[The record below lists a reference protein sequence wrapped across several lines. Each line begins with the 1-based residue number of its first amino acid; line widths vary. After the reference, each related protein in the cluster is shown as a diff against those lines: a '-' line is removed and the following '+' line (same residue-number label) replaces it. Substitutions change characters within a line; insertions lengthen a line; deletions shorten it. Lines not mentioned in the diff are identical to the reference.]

1 MENYLTPSERMQL
14 AERLRAQ
21 RAARLGYS
29 PTDTSA
35 LSYYLPKTAAHPLS
49 RQVRGATVPEGRSTE
64 TREAKDDAEWYE
76 RAGATLLDLGANV
89 GLGAFDAL
97 EGIYDIGAGLVGEIG
112 GWFSEDFKKAVVEH
126 VEYDAIGSIEKT
138 LDDLGLEHSYLNEEG
153 PGSFV
158 GDVAR
163 GVGGMLPAIATS
175 IAITA
180 ASAGTA
186 APVALGLTG
195 AQLASLG
202 VMAGGAAGQSTEEA
216 LNDGANLEG
225 ALLYGAASGAVEA
238 GTEMLLPGLTGE
250 LTGKGLPFL
259 KSLAKSEVAD
269 TGAKRIFKGMAE
281 EAFEEGLAA
290 AANPALKTT
299 YKGAE
304 ALKEYTEPEFL
315 GDVLRDAALG
325 AAVGGVFG
333 NTVGR
338 IQHTSGKDADISA
351 SIEAIKNNDKEG
363 ARLVAENGALTES
376 EEAKLR
382 ENKLKNIANIE
393 NALQSVSDEKR
404 AKLMERHN
412 LKNLFDESGK
422 ISPDFKAE
430 LMGGTVEAPNT
441 QTSAV
446 EDGTGGSVTSGGV
459 DRRYASYGLW
469 GKQKT
474 VDADL
479 AEMTEEY
486 RKITKDENARV
497 ELFRGELTDAEAETF
512 ADARRAIHNL
522 SERTATGIELALVE
536 GSSDSTRVD
545 GAVKGNTVYIS
556 KESLSDGSWAKTTVE
571 EISHFAEGTESYRKV
586 IKFLAKDERFADAVL
601 NSLTAKGN
609 PYGFTK
615 ADVDSILK
623 KLGTRNAYVLDRRS
637 SAGYNVSTRFALKRA
652 KYIKIAQYERT
663 QIHRE
668 LSKIYRGI
676 DEGIA
681 DGIAVEVGNA
691 VYIVDS
697 GKTGAQID
705 FGVREKIIAPGE
717 QSRKELVRRKNN
729 DARSKGYISD
739 GLSSRLGDG
748 DDLGRDSNRRSEPGA
763 ELSADQE
770 QSQHHTQGVRG
781 ELRGSERGDRVRGIS
796 DKAEFSLK
804 STSEGE
810 PTEPVDGEVSSGEE
824 LTWKERMLINE
835 LRAHLSAEALGSEAF
850 MRKILESDASLAE
863 KLLNR
868 IKSLKNAF
876 TGSKDPSVRAQSTR
890 LSKAEKL
897 WLKAVDDAGYK
908 YAAGKIVKML
918 AKEKE
923 RQDEEN
929 ISKKSVKFLSEE
941 DLSDYLRAGGRSN
954 KYKQDAI
961 HSGKKIILT
970 SSEEISDYIERA
982 IAGDTELPT
991 VAYGKVDVKLADDVS
1006 EYSDGKIQI
1015 ENYYLEL
1022 VAHDIRHVYQGHLQA
1037 KRDGNVDLAIEDF
1050 LNIPL
1055 YVATYDD
1062 FVYATKYKSGNTK
1075 ICLSKKINDGRVLII
1090 ETVSKSHGSI
1100 EFKNMIGISEEQYIE
1115 EYEKRYKKRNSA
1127 NSRGSENSSNTL
1139 RDATASKDSIHQS
1152 SSKIN
1157 PSEQKTSEKDFQ
1169 PSEFSLSTK
1178 NRGVDNYTE
1187 KQYNDFGWAY
1197 EENALSGG
1205 KRDDFHSKFAQVV
1218 KGRVSAPKTKNG
1230 EYMIAVSDI
1239 YDSDME
1245 GVNNTIVYAKGSI
1258 ESPEITRVLDIDEYE
1273 ETILDPIRR
1282 RIYDFER
1289 RGIQQK
1295 TGNIFRFHYAISGG
1309 YGRYR
1314 QRNYAQ
1320 GNRNNS
1326 QLGVRRGGSGKET
1339 RRLKEVR
1346 FDEDGNEISRTY
1358 YENPQFSLSTKQE
1371 SDGARAKANANRSR
1385 SKTYTRAEAAAIMN
1399 AVAEGA
1405 TDAEGN
1411 PIRIKGQKGK
1421 LIDALWE
1428 RLNEVDENSG
1438 KRGGMA
1444 LDLADHMIR
1453 ASVVEDLEYDPSEEV
1468 YLDRLDVL
1476 NGYHNK
1482 LDLSSLRGEIKHAYN
1497 DKSGR
1502 VYLTW
1507 SQKDGGMTPDQ
1518 IKEEL
1523 AERGIVIEADNP
1535 ADILFEMDRMYTEAR
1550 EYFKQKT
1557 NARLSDW
1564 MNADELNAYR
1574 QSLAQKILK
1583 ETEGK
1588 GSASELARDY
1598 RRREADF
1605 KRREAFMKEEI
1616 ARMRNDFKASSDL
1629 VYKVGKLRKQLTD
1642 GIKKQHSVKSINDP
1656 RFKESL
1662 GKLTGMTRAGQLL
1675 DKNTR
1680 KIFAS
1685 VNEWY
1690 TKENELFRDHSTDD
1704 GKIEPNRYYN
1714 EEVKACIDA
1723 LAKGK
1728 GRLTGEDI
1736 KRADLAVSYFSK
1748 LIESYN
1754 MVYRNGRYVDAVEIA
1769 KKNIAN
1775 VKRTKLLKCGM
1786 MHKIYQK
1793 GLADIVDPVTLMRYA
1808 DGYESG
1814 FFVETFEELRRGA
1827 MEMAFTRME
1836 LMEDYDAFFEE
1847 HKDYPKR
1854 MEEVVE
1860 FRGVKIPRNVLLSAY
1875 MTSKREHSHKGFVE
1889 SGMTFKDPKTGDGVR
1904 IAPLGDPSVTY
1915 TDAEVERM
1923 IANMQKEMEAHFNDT
1938 DRAYISMV
1946 EKIFDRC
1953 ADIKT
1958 ETDMHRLGFT
1968 NVDKDAYYYP
1978 IARAT
1983 RPINLDSDSILEAME
1998 RVNSL
2003 SMNKDTVKGANAMLY
2018 IDTVDA
2024 VFRRHVNQVSLYHG
2038 LSDAVDNFNKLVN
2051 LNTNDGPG
2059 VPISINTELD
2069 TAFGKMALNYLRTM
2083 KNDIEGMATL
2093 SESDRKWNK
2102 LITELRGKYATF
2114 QLGANPKVWA
2124 SQLSSIF
2131 SSSNLL
2137 DYKSIMYGITHVSTK
2152 EAADGGEASKTRIE
2166 VGMSE
2171 DRRAEILR
2179 KKIIKPTAI
2188 QIAEGFDVDIEA
2200 LERNRKSIVEK
2211 PLLKKL
2217 RELGF
2222 LKGYQADGVNVDF
2235 EFTAKS
2241 LRKSMNAQV
2250 SDYGGN
2256 LADLAKV
2263 VMNLDPLLENAVLL
2277 EVHRDKAKGTP
2288 KENARLVQTYVLL
2301 SAYTEGDSVTPVQF
2315 EVKQFVDDQNRLYLA
2330 VALTKIKKTGV
2341 MDDTILENQASTRLL
2356 PISDISISHGDKNV
2370 KRESFDIEAK
2380 QKTGVMDDTALTKGE
2395 RTRLLPVSDISIS
2408 RLIENINPVDE
2419 NFFKYIPDAMLT
2431 EEQIRAK
2438 DRALEKEARK
2448 YGKDPKEY
2456 VKNYRIKDDASA
2468 SQKTEEKEV
2477 DKYCRLAKLRHSEN
2491 TVVEAQSVMKRT
2503 TNKLTELSMKP
2514 IGGVDRFVINRLWGA
2529 CQAQV
2534 AANHKGDS
2542 SMEIGKEANKKE
2554 AGKLLERVILETQQN
2569 SLMTERSGWMRS
2581 KNELVKGLTMF
2592 SADAM
2597 KNVGRVFDGIGE
2609 IHVLKQELKS
2619 ETLTENERKA
2629 LEKRLKEARK
2639 RAVRASAALIANA
2652 VFMAAIALAFQS
2664 LMRQNEDKEP
2674 EEIAGEFG
2682 VDAIGNLLGGIP
2694 LLRDAYGFFANGYE
2708 IDHFLLSTMNDFL
2721 ATVQGSIETIGKGF
2735 DGTLTSQDAAK
2746 AVRDV
2751 VYSIGQLSGLP
2762 FRNLY
2767 KYTTG
2772 LVSMVSP
2779 STGYWIGS
2787 QFKHNPYRADLKKA
2801 IDAGDTHKVSTIAG
2815 LITEENYS
2823 NQSKETKE
2831 TLRALVSEGHVVLP
2845 RTLSDT
2851 VTVNNETVT
2860 LTDEQKAK
2868 MQQVY
2873 AASDKA
2879 VDELV
2884 SMQMFRESTSEEK
2897 AKALGKIYDLYYNLA
2912 VDHALGLDT
2921 EERSVLFAEAL
2932 DVELLAMIAARAN
2945 ELKADTDKEG
2955 KAISGSRKAKVTK
2968 LVASLKLTAT
2978 EKYMVMGYLGYRQTN
2993 GANQVKAYINR
3004 LDLSKE
3010 EKERLFAY
3018 CGYGAAS

>member
-1 MENYLTPSERMQL
+1 MYGLDK
-14 AERLRAQ
+14 
-21 RAARLGYS
+21 
-29 PTDTSA
+29 DTS
-35 LSYYLPKTAAHPLS
+35 
-49 RQVRGATVPEGRSTE
+49 Q
-64 TREAKDDAEWYE
+64 
-76 RAGATLLDLGANV
+76 
-89 GLGAFDAL
+89 
-97 EGIYDIGAGLVGEIG
+97 
-112 GWFSEDFKKAVVEH
+112 
-126 VEYDAIGSIEKT
+126 
-138 LDDLGLEHSYLNEEG
+138 
-153 PGSFV
+153 
-158 GDVAR
+158 
-163 GVGGMLPAIATS
+163 
-175 IAITA
+175 
-180 ASAGTA
+180 
-186 APVALGLTG
+186 
-195 AQLASLG
+195 
-202 VMAGGAAGQSTEEA
+202 
-216 LNDGANLEG
+216 
-225 ALLYGAASGAVEA
+225 
-238 GTEMLLPGLTGE
+238 
-250 LTGKGLPFL
+250 
-259 KSLAKSEVAD
+259 
-269 TGAKRIFKGMAE
+269 
-281 EAFEEGLAA
+281 
-290 AANPALKTT
+290 
-299 YKGAE
+299 
-304 ALKEYTEPEFL
+304 
-315 GDVLRDAALG
+315 
-325 AAVGGVFG
+325 
-333 NTVGR
+333 
-338 IQHTSGKDADISA
+338 
-351 SIEAIKNNDKEG
+351 
-363 ARLVAENGALTES
+363 
-376 EEAKLR
+376 
-382 ENKLKNIANIE
+382 
-393 NALQSVSDEKR
+393 
-404 AKLMERHN
+404 
-412 LKNLFDESGK
+412 
-422 ISPDFKAE
+422 
-430 LMGGTVEAPNT
+430 
-441 QTSAV
+441 
-446 EDGTGGSVTSGGV
+446 
-459 DRRYASYGLW
+459 
-469 GKQKT
+469 
-474 VDADL
+474 
-479 AEMTEEY
+479 
-486 RKITKDENARV
+486 
-497 ELFRGELTDAEAETF
+497 
-512 ADARRAIHNL
+512 
-522 SERTATGIELALVE
+522 
-536 GSSDSTRVD
+536 
-545 GAVKGNTVYIS
+545 
-556 KESLSDGSWAKTTVE
+556 
-571 EISHFAEGTESYRKV
+571 
-586 IKFLAKDERFADAVL
+586 
-601 NSLTAKGN
+601 
-609 PYGFTK
+609 
-615 ADVDSILK
+615 
-623 KLGTRNAYVLDRRS
+623 
-637 SAGYNVSTRFALKRA
+637 
-652 KYIKIAQYERT
+652 
-663 QIHRE
+663 
-668 LSKIYRGI
+668 
-676 DEGIA
+676 
-681 DGIAVEVGNA
+681 
-691 VYIVDS
+691 
-697 GKTGAQID
+697 
-705 FGVREKIIAPGE
+705 
-717 QSRKELVRRKNN
+717 
-729 DARSKGYISD
+729 
-739 GLSSRLGDG
+739 
-748 DDLGRDSNRRSEPGA
+748 
-763 ELSADQE
+763 
-770 QSQHHTQGVRG
+770 
-781 ELRGSERGDRVRGIS
+781 
-796 DKAEFSLK
+796 FSLK
-804 STSEGE
+804 STSEGAQAAPADSE
-810 PTEPVDGEVSSGEE
+810 PSSGEA
-824 LTWKERMLINE
+824 LTEKERMLINE
-835 LRAHLSAEALGSEAF
+835 VRAHLSAEALGSEAF
-850 MRKILESDASLAE
+850 VRRIIESDASLAE
-863 KLLNR
+863 KLINR

-918 AKEKE
+918 EKEKE
-923 RQDEEN
+923 RQDEERAKGPIVSIEEN
-929 ISKKSVKFLSEE
+929 GELATRIQNSTRKKYDVIREFLIEKLSGH
-941 DLSDYLRAGGRSN
+941 DFNLSDGRIAIMDNSDAKELSHNANDVRTVQLGNLRELVEQA
-954 KYKQDAI
+954 KYD
-961 HSGKKIILT
+961 H
-970 SSEEISDYIERA
+970 
-982 IAGDTELPT
+982 
-991 VAYGKVDVKLADDVS
+991 S
-1006 EYSDGKIQI
+1006 EYDVNHKKFVDFHYYAVVAKYDGEEYPLWI
-1015 ENYYLEL
+1015 NVG
-1022 VAHDIRHVYQGHLQA
+1022 VA
-1037 KRDGNVDLAIEDF
+1037 K
-1050 LNIPL
+1050 
-1055 YVATYDD
+1055 
-1062 FVYATKYKSGNTK
+1062 
-1075 ICLSKKINDGRVLII
+1075 NDGSNHIY
-1090 ETVSKSHGSI
+1090 SI
-1100 EFKNMIGISEEQYIE
+1100 TKNQN
-1115 EYEKRYKKRNSA
+1115 KKEAPTNKGVAGPVGNQLQNAS
-1127 NSRGSENSSNTL
+1127 
-1139 RDATASKDSIHQS
+1139 SKDSIHQTA
-1152 SSKIN
+1152 SKIN
-1157 PSEQKTSEKDFQ
+1157 PSEQKTSEKDSQ
-1169 PSEFSLSTK
+1169 SSEFSLS
-1178 NRGVDNYTE
+1178 
-1187 KQYNDFGWAY
+1187 
-1197 EENALSGG
+1197 S
-1205 KRDDFHSKFAQVV
+1205 
-1218 KGRVSAPKTKNG
+1218 
-1230 EYMIAVSDI
+1230 
-1239 YDSDME
+1239 
-1245 GVNNTIVYAKGSI
+1245 
-1258 ESPEITRVLDIDEYE
+1258 
-1273 ETILDPIRR
+1273 
-1282 RIYDFER
+1282 
-1289 RGIQQK
+1289 
-1295 TGNIFRFHYAISGG
+1295 
-1309 YGRYR
+1309 
-1314 QRNYAQ
+1314 
-1320 GNRNNS
+1320 
-1326 QLGVRRGGSGKET
+1326 
-1339 RRLKEVR
+1339 
-1346 FDEDGNEISRTY
+1346 
-1358 YENPQFSLSTKQE
+1358 KQE

-1444 LDLADHMIR
+1444 LDIANHMIR
-1453 ASVVEDLEYDPSEEV
+1453 ASVVEDLEYDPAEEV
-1468 YLDRLDVL
+1468 YLERLDVL
-1476 NGYHNK
+1476 NGYRNK
-1482 LDLSSLRGEIKHAYN
+1482 LDLSSLRGEIKHAYD

-1507 SQKDGGMTPDQ
+1507 SQKDGGMTPDA
-1518 IKEEL
+1518 IKAEL
-1523 AERGIVIEADNP
+1523 AERGIVIEANNP

-1616 ARMRNDFKASSDL
+1616 TRMRKDFKTSSDL

-1642 GIKKQHSVKSINDP
+1642 GIKKQHSVKSFNDP
-1656 RFKESL
+1656 RFKGSL
-1662 GKLTGMTRAGQLL
+1662 GRLTGMTRAGQLL

-1680 KIFAS
+1680 RLFAS

-1714 EEVKACIDA
+1714 EEVKACLEA

-1736 KRADLAVSYFSK
+1736 KRADLAFSYFSK
-1748 LIESYN
+1748 LIETYN
-1754 MVYRNGRYVDAVEIA
+1754 MVYRNGKYVDAVEIA

-1775 VKRTKLLKCGM
+1775 VKRTKLLKRGM

-1836 LMEDYDAFFEE
+1836 LMEDYDAFFKE
-1847 HKDYPKR
+1847 HKAYSKR

-1889 SGMTFKDPKTGDGVR
+1889 SGSTFKDPKTGDGVR
-1904 IAPLGDPSVTY
+1904 IAPLGDPSVKY
-1915 TDAEVERM
+1915 TDGEIKTM
-1923 IANMQKEMEAHFNDT
+1923 IARMQKEIEAHFNDT

-1968 NVDKDAYYYP
+1968 NVDKGAYYYP

-1983 RPINLDSDSILEAME
+1983 RPINLDSDSVLEAME

-2038 LSDAVDNFNKLVN
+2038 LADAVDNFNKLVN
-2051 LNTNDGPG
+2051 LNVNDGPG
-2059 VPISINTELD
+2059 VPISVNTELD
-2069 TAFGKMALNYLRTM
+2069 SAFGKMALNYLRTM

-2093 SESDRKWNK
+2093 SESDRKLQK
-2102 LITELRGKYATF
+2102 FITNLRGKYATF

-2124 SQLSSIF
+2124 SQLSSIL

-2137 DYKSIMYGITHVSTK
+2137 DYKSIMYGITHVSAK
-2152 EAADGGEASKTRIE
+2152 EAAYGGEASKTRIE

-2277 EVHRDKAKGTP
+2277 EVHRDKAKDTP
-2288 KENARLVQTYVLL
+2288 KENPQLVQTYVLL

-2356 PISDISISHGDKNV
+2356 P
-2370 KRESFDIEAK
+2370 
-2380 QKTGVMDDTALTKGE
+2380 
-2395 RTRLLPVSDISIS
+2395 VSDISIS
-2408 RLIENINPVDE
+2408 RLIENINPSDE
-2419 NFFKYIPDAMLT
+2419 NFFKYVPDAMLT

-2456 VKNYRIKDDASA
+2456 VKNYRIKDDASDP
-2468 SQKTEEKEV
+2468 QKTEEKDV

-2491 TVVEAQSVMKRT
+2491 TVVEAQSVMKRS

-2534 AANHKGDS
+2534 EANHKGDS
-2542 SMEIGKEANKKE
+2542 SMKIGKEANKKE
-2554 AGKLLERVILETQQN
+2554 AGRLLERVILETQQN
-2569 SLMTERSGWMRS
+2569 SLMTERSAWMRS
-2581 KNELVKGLTMF
+2581 RNELVKGLTMF

-2629 LEKRLKEARK
+2629 LEARLKEARK

-2652 VFMAAIALAFQS
+2652 VFMAAVALFFQS

-2674 EEIAGEFG
+2674 EEIAHEVG

-2708 IDHFLLSTMNDFL
+2708 IDNFLLSTMNDFL
-2721 ATVQGSIETIGKGF
+2721 TTVQGSIETIGKWT

-2751 VYSIGQLSGLP
+2751 VYSTGQLSGLP

-2767 KYTTG
+2767 KYSTG
-2772 LVSMVSP
+2772 LIARISP
-2779 STGYWIGS
+2779 SAGYWIGS

-2801 IDAGDTHKVSTIAG
+2801 IDAGDTHMISTIAG
-2815 LITEENYS
+2815 LITDENYGG
-2823 NQSKETKE
+2823 QSKEVRDAVRELAAK
-2831 TLRALVSEGHVVLP
+2831 GHVVLP

-2851 VTVNNETVT
+2851 VTVNSETVT
-2860 LTDEQKAK
+2860 LTDAQKAK

-2884 SMQMFRESTSEEK
+2884 TLKMFKDATDEEK

-2912 VDHALGLDT
+2912 VDHALGLET

-2932 DVELLAMIAARAN
+2932 DVELLAMISARAG
-2945 ELKADTDKEG
+2945 ELKADVDKNG

-2968 LVASLKLTAT
+2968 LVSSLRLTAT
-2978 EKYMVMGYLGYRQTN
+2978 EKYMVMGFLGYRQTN
-2993 GANQVKAYINR
+2993 GANQVKAYINK
-3004 LDLSKE
+3004 LDLSKT
-3010 EKERLFAY
+3010 EKEKLYAY
-3018 CGYGAAS
+3018 CGYGAVS